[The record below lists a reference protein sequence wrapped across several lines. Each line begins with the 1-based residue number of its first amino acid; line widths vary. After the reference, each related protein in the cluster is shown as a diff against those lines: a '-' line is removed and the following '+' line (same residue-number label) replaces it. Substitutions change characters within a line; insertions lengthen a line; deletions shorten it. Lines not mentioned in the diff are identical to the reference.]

1 MKGHVYHWKHG
12 WIPLDHVAAISK
24 AKGNHKAADKIMQA
38 HGIASP
44 DQAGAHHAARAA
56 ELRAAAD
63 KKRAEADRIANGVGA
78 PDRAGAMLRAKDS
91 RRMNERM
98 DSGLRR
104 FTEKQREAD
113 ALESK
118 AHLAEGRAKEA
129 ARVRLTHEDIKGATH
144 IQDQFGWHEVVRVNA
159 KSVTVKTPYSWTDSI
174 PHEKVRKV
182 LRATPEQIAAAKVK
196 AKAAKK

>member
-1 MKGHVYHWKHG
+1 MAGRNRVYHWKHG
-12 WIPLDHVAAISK
+12 WIPLTHTAALSK
-24 AKGNHKAADKIMQA
+24 AKGSKKSADKIMQA

-44 DQAGAHHAARAA
+44 NQAGAHHAARAA
-56 ELRAAAD
+56 ELRAAAA

-104 FTEKQREAD
+104 YTEAQQSAK

-129 ARVRLTHEDIKGATH
+129 ARTRLTHEDIKGATH
-144 IQDQFGWHEVVRVNA
+144 VQDQFGWHEVVRVNA
-159 KSVTVKTPYSWTDSI
+159 KTVTVKTPYSWTETLPI
-174 PHEKVRKV
+174 EKIRKT
-182 LRATPEQIAAAKVK
+182 LKATPEQIAAAK
-196 AKAAKK
+196 KKRAS